1 MQASQICH
9 RIVYVGA
16 PEMSDHEH
24 GKMDASTQE
33 NTFNGFVKFWIWLFG
48 FSAFVLIFLAVFNS

>member
-1 MQASQICH
+1 
-9 RIVYVGA
+9 
-16 PEMSDHEH
+16 MSEHEH
-24 GKMDASTQE
+24 GNMDTTAQG